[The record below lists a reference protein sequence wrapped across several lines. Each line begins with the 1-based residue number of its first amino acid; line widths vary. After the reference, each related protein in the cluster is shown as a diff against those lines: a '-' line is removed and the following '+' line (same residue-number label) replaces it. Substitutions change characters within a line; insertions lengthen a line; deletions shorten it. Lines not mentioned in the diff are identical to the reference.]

1 MSLHENKLGA
11 VMAAFALK
19 ILIVEDN
26 DDLREG
32 LMAFFQS
39 QGNYVRGVALAAEL
53 LDESGDVTPD
63 IYVIDLNLPDA
74 NGLDLVSQLR
84 KVHPNVGIVI
94 TTARSQI
101 GDKIIGYESGADIY
115 FTKPV
120 DPTELMAGIRS
131 VAKRLKPT
139 HADAQTLYLRSDRQ
153 VLEGPAGSAD
163 LSPNESI
170 WLAGLIRAAG
180 QPLARWQLAEL
191 LGTGEML
198 PSAATIEM
206 RMARLR
212 KTLAVVGADPPYIR
226 AIYGR
231 GYILNSTVLLD

>member
-1 MSLHENKLGA
+1 
-11 VMAAFALK
+11 MAPFALK

-26 DDLREG
+26 DDIRQGWLS
-32 LMAFFQS
+32 FFQS
-39 QGNYVRGVALAAEL
+39 RGHYVRGVALAEEL
-53 LDESGDVTPD
+53 LDESGNFTPD
-63 IYVIDLNLPDA
+63 VYVIDLNLPDA
-74 NGLDLVSQLR
+74 DGLDLVSNLR

-101 GDKIIGYESGADIY
+101 GDKVVGYERGADIY

-120 DPTELMAGIRS
+120 DPTELMAGIAS
-131 VAKRLKPT
+131 LAKRLRPT
-139 HADAQTLYLRSDRQ
+139 AVDVQALHLRLGRH
-153 VLEGPAGSAD
+153 VLEGPAGAVD
-163 LSPNESI
+163 LSPNELVL
-170 WLAGLIRAAG
+170 LAGLVRAAG

-191 LGTGEML
+191 LGSGEEL

-212 KTLAVVGADPPYIR
+212 KKLATASGTETTSIR

-231 GYILNSTVLLD
+231 GYQLAITVLLD

>member
-1 MSLHENKLGA
+1 MR
-11 VMAAFALK
+11 AFALK

-26 DDLREG
+26 DDIRQG
-32 LMAFFQS
+32 WMSFFQS
-39 QGNYVRGVALAAEL
+39 RGHYVRGVAMAGEM
-53 LDESGDVTPD
+53 LDELGDFTPD

-74 NGLDLVSQLR
+74 DGLDLVSKLR

-101 GDKIIGYESGADIY
+101 GDKVVGYESGADLY

-120 DPTELMAGIRS
+120 DPGELMAG
-131 VAKRLKPT
+131 VAALANRLRPV
-139 HADAQTLYLRSDRQ
+139 AAPAQALHLRLERH
-153 VLEGPAGSAD
+153 VLEGPTGSID

-170 WLAGLIRAAG
+170 LLAGLIRAAG

-191 LGTGEML
+191 LGAGEEL
-198 PSAATIEM
+198 PSAATLEM

-212 KTLAVVGADPPYIR
+212 KKLAAAGAETTSIR

-231 GYILNSTVLLD
+231 GYLLSGMVLLD